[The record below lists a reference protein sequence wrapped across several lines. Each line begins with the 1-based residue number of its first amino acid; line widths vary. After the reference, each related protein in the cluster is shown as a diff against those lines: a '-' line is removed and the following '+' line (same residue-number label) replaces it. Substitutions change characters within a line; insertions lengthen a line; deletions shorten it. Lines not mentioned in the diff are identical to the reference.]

1 MKPRLP
7 AEVLRRRLVTG
18 FVILAALIALGTV
31 GYVLLEGWSVLDA
44 LYMTVITITTVG
56 YREVGPLDG
65 DGKVFTMVLLL
76 FGVGTAFYLLTTFV
90 ALVIEGDLGAA
101 LGISRM
107 EEKIRHLERHYIL
120 CGFGRVGQEI
130 ARELTEG
137 GCTAVVVD
145 TDSAAVAMA
154 AERGYLALEGDAT
167 DEEVLKRA
175 GVRGA
180 RALLAAL
187 DSDAGNTYIVLTAR
201 ALNPD
206 LYIVARAARRESEPR
221 MLRAGADRV
230 ISPYAISGRRMAMSA
245 MQPNVVDFI
254 ETLAHGRTPDQIL
267 AELEVTAE
275 SGLAGQTVAD
285 ALGADVVALGL
296 QRASGE
302 LIVGPKP
309 GLELLEGDRLMIVGP
324 EDTVSAMWAALG
336 GRGPA
341 ITTR

>member
-1 MKPRLP
+1 MRPRLS

-18 FVILAALIALGTV
+18 FVILAALTALGTL
-31 GYVLLEGWSVLDA
+31 GYALLEGWSVLDA

-56 YREVGPLDG
+56 YREVEPLDG
-65 DGKVFTMVLLL
+65 DGKIFTMVLLL
-76 FGVGTAFYLLTTFV
+76 LGVGTAFYLLTTFV

-107 EEKIRHLERHYIL
+107 EEKIRHLEQHHIL
-120 CGFGRVGQEI
+120 CGFGRVGEEV
-130 ARELTEG
+130 ARELSEG
-137 GCTAVVVD
+137 GSTVVVVD
-145 TDSAAVAMA
+145 TDAAAVARA
-154 AERGYLALEGDAT
+154 SGRGYLALEGDAT
-167 DEEVLKRA
+167 DEEVLERA

-221 MLRAGADRV
+221 MKRAGADRV

-267 AELEVTAE
+267 AELEVTAV
-275 SGLAGQTVAD
+275 SGLIGRTVAS
-285 ALGADVVALGL
+285 ALAGDIVALGL

-302 LIVGPKP
+302 LIVGPRP
-309 GLELLEGDRLMIVGP
+309 DTELSEGDRLMLVGP
-324 EDTVSAMWAALG
+324 EEAVSAMWAAAG
-336 GRGPA
+336 AGDSAPKAR
-341 ITTR
+341 